1 VIVCFI
7 IQPPLFYR
15 VAFYRLFGSCCIA
28 SYLLDEYVVFSPE
41 YPPFRFRD
49 DIVYLDYFGFLSSFF

>member
-1 VIVCFI
+1 MIVCFI

-15 VAFYRLFGSCCIA
+15 VAFKRLGSCCIA